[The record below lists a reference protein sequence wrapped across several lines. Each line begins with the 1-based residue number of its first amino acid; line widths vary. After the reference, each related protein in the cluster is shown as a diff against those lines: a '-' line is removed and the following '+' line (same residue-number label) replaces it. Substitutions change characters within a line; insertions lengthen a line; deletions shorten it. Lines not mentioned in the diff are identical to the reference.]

1 MATHTIL
8 FYDYVEDIA
17 ERRGPHRP
25 AHLDHIMA
33 EKGAGRL
40 LMAGALG
47 DPPHGG
53 AVVFRPGVESDAI
66 ERFVQT
72 DPYLRAGLVTDWRI
86 EPWNVV

>member
-8 FYDYVEDIA
+8 FYDYVDDVL

-25 AHLDHIMA
+25 GHLAHIDA

-53 AVVFRPGVESDAI
+53 AFVFRPGVEPTHI
-66 ERFVQT
+66 EQFVQA
-72 DPYLRAGLVTDWRI
+72 DPYFRAGLVTAWRT
-86 EPWNVV
+86 EPWNLV